1 MRVEQAQA
9 QLHRS
14 RLLLTKSQHHTV
26 GSRQVYV
33 DRREVLQVV
42 METCYACD
50 LDSNV
55 DRDDR
60 TIWNSSRVALASSF
74 LVAEHRGTLLT
85 LYAKITVDK

>member
-1 MRVEQAQA
+1 VRVEQAQA

-60 TIWNSSRVALASSF
+60 TIWNSSRVALASSS
-74 LVAEHRGTLLT
+74 L
-85 LYAKITVDK
+85 